1 VLLSV
6 GAVLL
11 LAFTLD
17 VGEAFAVLQG
27 ASLGALALVLPVV
40 AAQVL
45 VRAARWRLLLPRRPD
60 GSRATLG
67 ATVTALLVG
76 YLASGVLPA
85 RLGEPIRALVVARSQ
100 RLPASGAFGAV
111 VLERVVDL
119 ATLAI
124 VGLGAALAVGAPG
137 WIVNLA
143 TIVAFLAIA
152 LLVLLTTVGL
162 DPLLVAGRRVET
174 WLPAS
179 ARPTAARTLALAG
192 TFADGMSG
200 HRRRPDVAWAAA
212 LSVVGWLLDAAIVWL
227 VGSAIG
233 LSLGLGEA
241 VVISSVGA
249 LATAVPSAPG
259 YLGTFEV
266 AVTAAAVALGLT
278 GAEGLAL
285 AIATHAIVLVPV
297 LGAGVIAL
305 ARTGFTLGSL
315 AESTA
320 SPTLD
325 GAPAS

>member
-1 VLLSV
+1 M
-6 GAVLL
+6 LL
-11 LAFTLD
+11 LALTLD
-17 VGEAFAVLQG
+17 VGEAFAVLRR
-27 ASLGALALVLPVV
+27 ASPFPLALVLPVV

-60 GSRATLG
+60 GSRPVLG

-119 ATLAI
+119 SALAI
-124 VGLGAALAVGAPG
+124 VGLGAAIAIGAPS

-143 TIVAFLAIA
+143 LVVASLAIA
-152 LLVLLTTVGL
+152 LLILLVTVGL
-162 DPLLVAGRRVET
+162 DPFLVVGRRLAAR
-174 WLPAS
+174 LPAPV
-179 ARPTAARTLALAG
+179 RPLAETTLRFAG
-192 TFADGMSG
+192 TFADGVSG

-259 YLGTFEV
+259 YLGTYEV
-266 AVTAAAVALGLT
+266 AVTAAAVALGAA

-297 LGAGVIAL
+297 LGAGVVAL
-305 ARTGFTLGSL
+305 ARTGSTLGSL
-315 AESTA
+315 ADSAAT
-320 SPTLD
+320 PTFD
-325 GAPAS
+325 GAAAS